1 MPLASDANNARFG
14 GNLVV
19 VGVQENTCRAPR
31 SGEGLPPAETVKFG
45 QDFEVGKVLYQ
56 KVRSLSEGRYR
67 IFWERRS
74 CTKKCEKTLQMVR
87 LCTAREDPD
96 QI

>member
-1 MPLASDANNARFG
+1 MICAGAAVSK
-14 GNLVV
+14 
-19 VGVQENTCRAPR
+19 
-31 SGEGLPPAETVKFG
+31 TVKFG
-45 QDFEVGKVLYQ
+45 QDFEIGKRLYQ
-56 KVRSLSEGRYR
+56 EVRFPSEGWSR

-87 LCTAREDPD
+87 LLQARENPG